1 MAAAFVALLCG
12 AVGDDSAAFAVT
24 TLAGQVAV
32 SEASDGVGAGAMFR
46 DPAGIAIQSELG
58 RALIAD
64 YANFAVR
71 SLQLATGNVTT
82 LAGRLGSAGSE
93 DGAAGV
99 ARFMGPAALAVHPS
113 GSYALVVDQPTHA
126 IRRLDL
132 ATLAVTTVAG
142 QAGAA
147 GADDGSG
154 LAAKFRLPGG
164 IAIPQNVLQAG
175 FALVADTGNGVVR
188 RLQLGDDAKV
198 VDGAL
203 VSWRVTTFAGTAG
216 SAAGAAEAD
225 GVGTAAAFREP
236 RGIAVADGGG
246 FAFVTGGGV
255 TGGGDGAAASMSNR
269 VRRLDLKT
277 GAVTTVAGPPVGED
291 GSGGGGPTGAT
302 GFGSGGSTA
311 GAVDG
316 VGDAARFDD
325 PVAVALNSW
334 MYALVADAGNREVRM
349 VNQATRMVTTVAGLH
364 SALAAAAAD
373 GVGAAARFG
382 DRLGAVAIDPIGGFA
397 LLVDGHAIR
406 RLVLPC
412 NLGRRWSPTG
422 TLNCSVCA
430 AGSFTSGGTGV
441 TRTACTICPAGS
453 ACNGGSALTTCTAG
467 RFAPAGSAACSAA
480 CGQDDRY
487 APRGA
492 AECAA
497 CPSGSFTAGGDAST
511 RESCAACPEGHKCDG
526 SSVRVPCA
534 KGRFAA
540 GAGNAAC
547 ALCPLHQYQPSAGG
561 AACQLCSELEGG
573 ALSVTAAKGS
583 TSAADCTAA
592 GADRARCPPGASAV
606 HNNASSAACLPCE
619 AGRFQPAAN
628 STDACERCD
637 CGTFSRVGAA
647 ACDAV
652 CLAGTYG
659 DSDSG
664 TCEPCPAEHFCL
676 SSQKRPFHTARQCI
690 PGQRELRPPSASSDR
705 ACEPC
710 GAMHFSRA
718 VNAASCEVCP
728 GGKFQTE
735 PGQPFCE
742 AKQPCPP
749 GTYETDEADAAGVA
763 TYSSARCRPCPA
775 GTFSRA
781 SDAPACEACAAGT
794 YQPAAGQSFCAAHT
808 VCTAG
813 AHASAA
819 PSASSDRACEPCAV
833 GRFSAREN
841 AAACGPCPGGSFQ
854 PDVGKSFCLPRS
866 TCAAGERVLSAPN
879 ATADR
884 SCQPCAAGAFSASK
898 NAGSCEVCP
907 GGAFQPEAGQ
917 ASCTKHAVCTAGER
931 VAQQPNATADRVC
944 EPCGAMHF
952 SRAANAASCEV
963 CPGGKFQAEPGQPFC
978 EAKQPCPP
986 GTYETDEADAA
997 GVATYSSA
1005 RCRPCPPMHYSAQ
1018 SNLRSCSRC
1027 PAGKFQA
1034 SAGEPFCETCGEGVT
1049 CNVQA
1054 GSGLVELRACPVGNE
1069 CRSSGNG
1076 TAVEPCENKV
1086 SDAATGKCVSC
1097 DDREF
1102 AHTASNECVACP
1114 RLRPEDDKS
1123 AELARGVQCVGGGI
1137 SVQDDF
1143 FVVGSRLRAVA
1154 LGRGTTVVRCR
1165 GSGVC
1170 RTPAPTRAGNF
1181 TVRTACVPPAAGA
1194 LCGACAPTHAKTAQ
1208 TCVAC
1213 SGNSLFSGCILAA
1226 AVTLFGV
1233 LYRQCI
1239 KFAMNNAC
1247 RGHTSRFM
1255 TSSMLKIA
1263 MTFLFNTSLLSR
1275 FQLDWSA
1282 LLRTGF
1288 EVSAVAGS
1296 GDPTIFGVQ
1305 CFGLGLHEKT
1315 VLVAAAPFVV
1325 PLLPLPML
1333 ARAWL
1338 KGGGPG
1344 GGIGTVFK
1352 VPARDAYW
1360 AAVLIGWWLVH
1371 PAVLAHC
1378 IVALMTL
1385 SVGGREYALA
1395 DLSIEATDPAYRQTR
1410 LLATVVL
1417 CTFVPAVPAYVFG
1430 RLWKF
1435 RRSLRAGELSSGA
1448 QDAIPESQRKRLFY
1462 FFGSYAPERYYWES
1476 VVFATRTVM
1485 VGLAAISST
1494 LVDEGQVQ
1502 VVIFVTTWV
1511 ALVHFMLVFKF
1522 EPYSRKM
1529 ESQVNKLTWFTLLSL
1544 LLSALGLSTGAAA
1557 ATDGVFKTVLLRLC
1571 ATLLLA
1577 TVAVLVWVFA
1587 GQCHGKREQ
1596 IREQKRTKRQQLCE
1610 EEPSGKDT
1618 SIEWLDVE
1626 HTPAAEPARGR
1637 DEWNIFPSKG
1647 SQLTV
1652 MHNPLSSSLGGGGS
1666 MSPATSRMH
1675 ISARLDH

>member
-255 TGGGDGAAASMSNR
+255 TGGGDGAAASMSNRSMSNR

-728 GGKFQTE
+728 GGKFQ
-735 PGQPFCE
+735 
-742 AKQPCPP
+742 
-749 GTYETDEADAAGVA
+749 
-763 TYSSARCRPCPA
+763 
-775 GTFSRA
+775 
-781 SDAPACEACAAGT
+781 
-794 YQPAAGQSFCAAHT
+794 
-808 VCTAG
+808 
-813 AHASAA
+813 
-819 PSASSDRACEPCAV
+819 
-833 GRFSAREN
+833 
-841 AAACGPCPGGSFQ
+841 
-854 PDVGKSFCLPRS
+854 
-866 TCAAGERVLSAPN
+866 
-879 ATADR
+879 
-884 SCQPCAAGAFSASK
+884 
-898 NAGSCEVCP
+898 
-907 GGAFQPEAGQ
+907 
-917 ASCTKHAVCTAGER
+917 
-931 VAQQPNATADRVC
+931 
-944 EPCGAMHF
+944 
-952 SRAANAASCEV
+952 
-963 CPGGKFQAEPGQPFC
+963 AEPGQPFC

-1102 AHTASNECVACP
+1102 AHTSSNECVACP

-1275 FQLDWSA
+1275 FQLDWSG
-1282 LLRTGF
+1282 LLRTSF

-1333 ARAWL
+1333 ARAWI